1 MKRVLFLVLCLLPLV
16 VESHEMIINT
26 PEDVLILDIAPTES
40 LESIEQ
46 KLALLGVDSLDEC
59 VIEFTSNR
67 RKPWSPQTAR
77 TQGGY
82 LGYPRNYSAE
92 PTDVEKAHIH
102 FIVTTLANRSLISL
116 AFVQEELEARGDYID
131 HLHPFKFL
139 QTVFTSEEL
148 KVGIKNICGKGWV
161 WNRFIGGLKA
171 SLSTENSIGNITD
184 EHIVDFCQKIGI
196 HHNLILP
203 VIRSSPP
210 DWDEFFHLLIKH
222 VPRNDDGDRYDC

>member
-1 MKRVLFLVLCLLPLV
+1 MKRALFLILGLFPLV
-16 VESHEMIINT
+16 THAHEMIINT
-26 PEDVLILDIAPTES
+26 PEDVLILDVAPTES
-40 LESIEQ
+40 LEAIEQ

-67 RKPWSPQTAR
+67 RKPWHPQAAR

-82 LGYPRNYSAE
+82 LGHPRDFFAE
-92 PTDVEKAHIH
+92 PTEAEKGHIH

-116 AFVQEELEARGDYID
+116 AFVQDELEARGDLID
-131 HLHPFKFL
+131 HLHPLKFL

-161 WNRFIGGLKA
+161 WKRFIGGLKE
-171 SLSTENSIGNITD
+171 SLSTENSIGNIPD
-184 EHIVDFCQKIGI
+184 EYVVDFCQKISI
-196 HHNLILP
+196 NPNLILP
-203 VIRSSPP
+203 AIRQSPP